1 MANSLFEPS
10 YETLKYNFHKTPMA
24 LLIFDSNGQLIN
36 INESYYQI
44 LPHKNADELLRL
56 SLFHDFQ
63 IPDKEFNLL
72 KEHGS
77 VKFEVLFDTSKY
89 LQDNNS
95 SQHSGSF
102 LPLQYSLYMLPNG
115 DVQLKISKIFSSKET
130 SESVVSKNHHLALE
144 LSAGN
149 VCLWDWNLEN
159 DQCYFSENFYSWFDY
174 DVHFLANNGRSYIDM
189 IFEEDKA
196 QLVQY
201 ITNSYQDHKDTFCL
215 EYRLKKNNPHHKD
228 SQKYIWVQTSGTIL
242 RDADG
247 KIITLAGVMVNID
260 NEMENRLQLEE
271 QRTALN
277 KLFDNMSTGFALVE
291 TVMDEQ
297 DEIIDAVVTFINPAF
312 ETISGIPSHEVL
324 MRRLSEIMPTLHEKW
339 ISIAKRVV
347 LLNETI
353 HFVDAITEINKHLD
367 FIAYPAGKDQFA
379 VIFSDV
385 TQKVLM
391 EKAMTQADKMNS
403 IGQLA
408 GGIAHDFNNHLQII
422 RGYSEILRNKSTGTS
437 GESLSDLDITD
448 YLDKILLSV
457 NHSSRLTKQLLA
469 FTKEGHLNFKPIDFH
484 YLLHK
489 TKDILSY
496 SINKNI
502 SIQLFLD
509 AKDFKIVGEESLLQ
523 NALINLCLNS
533 RDALPNGGLIQIYTK
548 NIIFNDVTMVGTRY
562 LDPGTYIV
570 CSIRDNGN
578 GIKEEHLSRIFEPF
592 FSTKNNKG
600 TGMSLAAVL
609 NTLKNHEGSIDVHS
623 VYGEW
628 TQFDIYL
635 MTSDLPVVYDT
646 VRRSEPAK
654 EHRDLN
660 ILLVDDEPVISSVIA
675 EYLSEQGHTVFSFTQ
690 PNEVLD
696 NLDQFRHT
704 IDLALLDV
712 IMPEMSGFDL
722 LRELVQVIPDLKAI
736 FLSGYFSSKDKL
748 PELADHILDYIEKPV
763 NLKDLHLRIQ
773 KLLEATK

>member
-10 YETLKYNFHKTPMA
+10 YETLQYNFHKTPMA

-36 INESYYQI
+36 VNETYFQL
-44 LPHKNADELLRL
+44 LPHKSPEELLRL
-56 SLFHDFQ
+56 SLYHDFQ
-63 IPDKEFNLL
+63 IEDKEFNLL
-72 KEHGS
+72 KEYGFA
-77 VKFEVLFDTSKY
+77 KFEVLFDTSKY
-89 LQDNNS
+89 LSVPLSDNLKTS
-95 SQHSGSF
+95 Y

-115 DVQLKISKIFSSKET
+115 DVQLKIAKIFSSKEAT
-130 SESVVSKNHHLALE
+130 DAVVSKNHHLALE
-144 LSAGN
+144 LSVGN
-149 VCLWDWNLEN
+149 VCLWDWNLVS
-159 DQCYFSENFYSWFDY
+159 DQCYFSENFYSWFDF
-174 DVHFLANNGRSYIDM
+174 DVHFLANNGRSYIDL
-189 IFEEDKA
+189 ICEEDKER
-196 QLVQY
+196 LIQY
-201 ITNSYQDHKDTFCL
+201 IRDSYENHKDTFYL
-215 EYRLKKNNPHHKD
+215 EYRLNKTGAPPKD
-228 SQKYIWVQTSGTIL
+228 FKDYLWVQTSGTIV
-242 RDADG
+242 RDAEG
-247 KIITLAGVMVNID
+247 KIITLAGVMVNISS
-260 NEMENRLQLEE
+260 EIESRIQLEE
-271 QRTALN
+271 QKTALN
-277 KLFDNMSTGFALVE
+277 KLFDNMSTGFALLEAVANE
-291 TVMDEQ
+291 EE
-297 DEIIDAVVTFINPAF
+297 EIVDAILSFVNPAF
-312 ETISGIPSHEVL
+312 ETITGISSNKVLQQKISEFLPSL
-324 MRRLSEIMPTLHEKW
+324 YQRWL
-339 ISIAKRVV
+339 SIAKRVV
-347 LLNETI
+347 SLEETI
-353 HFVDAITEINKHLD
+353 HFVDSIPELQKHLD
-367 FIAYPAGKDQFA
+367 FIAYPAGNNQLA

-422 RGYSEILRNKSTGTS
+422 RGYSEILRSKSINDS
-437 GESLSDLDITD
+437 SDSLNDIDMTE

-509 AKDFKIVGEESLLQ
+509 ARDYKVVGEENLLQ

-578 GIKEEHLSRIFEPF
+578 GIKEEHLSHIFEPF
-592 FSTKNNKG
+592 FSTKSNKG

-623 VYGEW
+623 VFGEW
-628 TQFDIYL
+628 TQFDLYL
-635 MTSDLPVVYDT
+635 MTSQLPVVYDT
-646 VRRSEPAK
+646 IHRSEPAK
-654 EHRDLN
+654 SHRNFN

-675 EYLSEQGHTVFSFTQ
+675 EYLTEQGHTVYSYTQ
-690 PNEVLD
+690 PNEVLE
-696 NLDQFRHT
+696 NVEQLRNT

-722 LRELVQVIPDLKAI
+722 LRELVQVMPNLKAV
-736 FLSGYFSSKDKL
+736 FLSGYFNAKDKI
-748 PELADHILDYIEKPV
+748 PELEEHILDYIEKPV
-763 NLKDLHLRIQ
+763 HLKDLQLRIQ
-773 KLLEATK
+773 KLMEG